1 MLWSEP
7 PPLPPSSVTVTLV
20 SSLCVSVLS
29 RSLRLAAYTAALAL
43 DTLSSVATNSDTATA
58 TVDPAQDSPSS
69 ETTTLTCSLST
80 PANEPSD
87 PSPGPLPAPAPTPE
101 SNAAPAT
108 PVISSSTIEAKMAP
122 LVEQRGRDA
131 SEEQEKATPPP
142 VTPEWTRPQKSGT
155 PIPPKR
161 RHSPKLAA
169 LHAKG
174 SPHVSPLA
182 ASPSASSPSF
192 ETKKQAPAPPGAGL
206 PVKQTP
212 AQPGS
217 PSSTPECESDPE
229 PSERGHTVNKPGYQP
244 DGGARPPKT
253 AGVPPLVTDVPSPLP
268 ITPINALPAPARNDA
283 PTSNDFLTPLSDTYD
298 LLTPEAGP
306 KNADLEL
313 ELTNGTGRASLI
325 PEDLISLES
334 PPSLPNGD
342 GADLP
347 LTGPAV
353 EASETLAKTAPP
365 VNDEYGSL

>member
-1 MLWSEP
+1 M
-7 PPLPPSSVTVTLV
+7 

-29 RSLRLAAYTAALAL
+29 CSLRLAAYTAALAL
-43 DTLSSVATNSDTATA
+43 DALSSVATSSDTATA
-58 TVDPAQDSPSS
+58 TIDPAQDSPSS

-87 PSPGPLPAPAPTPE
+87 PSPSPSPGPLPAPAPTPE
-101 SNAAPAT
+101 SNAALPT

-122 LVEQRGRDA
+122 LVEQRGSDA
-131 SEEQEKATPPP
+131 SEEQDRTTPPP
-142 VTPEWTRPQKSGT
+142 VPPEWTRPQKPGT

-174 SPHVSPLA
+174 SPPVSPLA
-182 ASPSASSPSF
+182 ASSPSV
-192 ETKKQAPAPPGAGL
+192 EPRKRAPSPPAAKLPAKPAPVVADT
-206 PVKQTP
+206 QTP

-217 PSSTPECESDPE
+217 RSTKPESELVPD
-229 PSERGHTVNKPGYQP
+229 PSEGGHLVNDPRAQP
-244 DGGARPPKT
+244 DDDTPKT
-253 AGVPPLVTDVPSPLP
+253 AGVPPLVGDVPSPLP
-268 ITPINALPAPARNDA
+268 ITPIISAPAPARTDA
-283 PTSNDFLTPLSDTYD
+283 LASNDFLTPLSDTYD

-313 ELTNGTGRASLI
+313 ELTNGTARASLI

-365 VNDEYGSL
+365 VNDEYGAL